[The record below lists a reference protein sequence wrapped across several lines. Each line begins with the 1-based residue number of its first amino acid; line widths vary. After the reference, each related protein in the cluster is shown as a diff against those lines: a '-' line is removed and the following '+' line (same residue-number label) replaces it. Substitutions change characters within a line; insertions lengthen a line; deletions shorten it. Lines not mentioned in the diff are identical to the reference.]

1 MIMKLMN
8 YKTNGF
14 MVGFNQLN
22 TVANSLRHLVM
33 ALALRFSVIY
43 YRYKMHLVNET
54 LKVRN

>member
-1 MIMKLMN
+1 MKLMN

-22 TVANSLRHLVM
+22 TVANSLSHLVM